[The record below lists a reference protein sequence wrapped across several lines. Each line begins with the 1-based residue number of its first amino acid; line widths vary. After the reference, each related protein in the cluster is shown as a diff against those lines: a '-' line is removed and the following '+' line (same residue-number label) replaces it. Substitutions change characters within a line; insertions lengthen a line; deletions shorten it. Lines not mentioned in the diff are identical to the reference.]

1 MFLRKKPIKDNFN
14 KNIPKI
20 STAPVSLKINQFT
33 LHNFF
38 PAFIGKG
45 VKFEYLVNGNKIS
58 PSCLTE
64 DRFEKLSGSEEYSVT
79 GTCLKDI
86 KVRKFESKT
95 KWTERGVERFDYK
108 EIVIDEIVE
117 VDEGMEAS
125 NVQFSPND
133 QTEEF
138 MERLWAFKRIKYM
151 LANKNYCEDEG
162 TVSTKIINFLTNNN
176 CNLTS

>member
-1 MFLRKKPIKDNFN
+1 M
-14 KNIPKI
+14 
-20 STAPVSLKINQFT
+20 
-33 LHNFF
+33 F

-79 GTCLKDI
+79 GTCLTDI
-86 KVRKFESKT
+86 KVRKFESKRT
-95 KWTERGVERFDYK
+95 WTERGVEKFDYK

-125 NVQFSPND
+125 NVQFSAND

-162 TVSTKIINFLTNNN
+162 TFSTKVIKLFKCDISKSQKLHYEKIRCTLGPDFITFNV
-176 CNLTS
+176 